1 MIVSRRKYR
10 LCKSWW
16 DSGEPLGVF
25 SINGGE
31 VTASDGFALSLVAPN
46 PLWVHL
52 RRNSMPSPVSVSL
65 SDAVEPSVADGVE
78 ETVFAVPLACVDDD
92 RRMGT
97 R

>member
-16 DSGEPLGVF
+16 DSGEPLGVL
-25 SINGGE
+25 SINEGE
-31 VTASDGFALSLVAPN
+31 VTAGDGFALSLVAPN
-46 PLWVHL
+46 PLRVHV
-52 RRNSMPSPVSVSL
+52 RRKSMSFPVSVSL
-65 SDAVEPSVADGVE
+65 SDAVEPSVTDGVE
-78 ETVFAVPLACVDDD
+78 ETVFAEPLESVDDD